1 MFNRQK
7 QQGDP
12 PQVVAAKRASL
23 AIAWGIAAGVAYLGL
38 IYRVVKVIVDATNGQ
53 WSGGMLTRGSSPLG
67 RNSRISA
74 IRIAKSPPL

>member
-23 AIAWGIAAGVAYLGL
+23 AIAWGIAVAP
-38 IYRVVKVIVDATNGQ
+38 RV
-53 WSGGMLTRGSSPLG
+53 SP
-67 RNSRISA
+67 IWD
-74 IRIAKSPPL
+74 